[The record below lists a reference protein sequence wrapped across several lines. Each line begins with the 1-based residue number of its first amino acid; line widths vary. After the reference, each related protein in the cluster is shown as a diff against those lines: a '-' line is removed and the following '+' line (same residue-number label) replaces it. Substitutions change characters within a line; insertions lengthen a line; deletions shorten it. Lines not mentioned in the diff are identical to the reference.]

1 METLVVS
8 YFSVINV
15 SLGWPFVA
23 LAPETESDKK
33 PLEHSLTRGKELMES
48 EEGGTKKKKK
58 VRSKSRGEEK
68 ETVGVRR
75 MEDHLQISSILERRR
90 RG

>member
-1 METLVVS
+1 METLVVC

-15 SLGWPFVA
+15 SLGWLSV
-23 LAPETESDKK
+23 ETESDKK
-33 PLEHSLTRGKELMES
+33 KNNP
-48 EEGGTKKKKK
+48 GTFTHMWQGTDGNRRREVHKKKK
-58 VRSKSRGEEK
+58 VRGKSRGEEK

-75 MEDHLQISSILERRR
+75 TEDHLQISSILERRR